1 MSHSRR
7 HVLSPDIPDYQGKRA
22 SVPYAP
28 SKEELVELRL
38 GRQLSTSQPKL
49 PSKSCSSVES
59 LLPIDRPRSNS
70 LIRIAD
76 VKRNLSASNL
86 AALSDSNLSIKK
98 ALPQRSYDAPNSSGS
113 AAKRLFVQLV
123 KRYYYQLT
131 EGCGNEDCLNRFC
144 RSCKD
149 GMRVYCDVAAIIS
162 IRLASSQRHYLCK
175 VDSYADR
182 PLPQEVFQ
190 PPSGEAKPFLHTLFS
205 TTPFKSLFTA
215 QLPKAEPKRK
225 LSSSVGNGHPTD
237 QSSRLPMPSAS
248 GGSMNAK
255 PPTGK
260 KGTSP
265 LRSKV
270 TGKKGKAKSETR
282 QSEARDNGQKGRS
295 DDVALHN
302 LTSSTSANLLVE
314 SQGLPAAAVRDGL
327 SLGQSGSAPD
337 LVLGASGESDATHLL
352 SNEFGPDENALV
364 FHTRS
369 GNTPAGSYGNLS
381 MSSAVSFGSGP
392 PDSYPSMN
400 SSPAR
405 LLSSQEAL
413 DETEDLRHF
422 ERSLSLEMS
431 WDGVGEFSLTHLT
444 LPMLEGAIETYKSS
458 ADPSFLINTIR
469 TVFTSPEALNASFR
483 VDDGDPDSPIDL
495 MAVRQAYALLWTLT
509 PLDAF
514 LSTMTNALEI
524 LLTSLDTTVIQP
536 DEINQILILLENPLL
551 ETPELL
557 RIFCHVI
564 IRLSTSTHQAL
575 VRALSTYDRKHFQR
589 LLQLIKNY
597 LGSVLRPNHR
607 VHENI
612 ICIAKVL
619 SLLHEAS
626 TLAETEGKTG
636 HSAGQLAVMKD
647 YYSEQLSRNM
657 DYMGEFQKWKLR
669 SQQKDKTAV
678 GGISHSTTSDSGFS
692 SASGSSSLSDERGAY
707 SRTHSGGD
715 RQEIESLLDFP
726 FLLDPASKVHILHL
740 DAVTQMRQEY
750 QAAILHQ
757 ARVYQAQK
765 YLHKSNKDAL
775 KDSIK
780 AAMCPFLVLEV
791 RRDSLVRDTLAQMRL
806 KRRDLKKPLK
816 IKYVGGGEQGLDMGG
831 LQKEFFQLITE
842 AVFDP
847 KYAMFTV
854 LEESRTLWINGG
866 SLESGDEFEL
876 VGSLLGLAIYNGII
890 LDVHFPTAIYKKLH
904 SKVMDLQD
912 LMEIQPSVGRGLQEL
927 LSYQEEEDVENVF
940 CQTFQIS
947 YTLMGEVVTVDLLPE
962 GSQIPV
968 TNENRKE
975 YVKLYVQHV
984 LVDSVA
990 PQFEAFARG
999 FHTVCGGSALR
1010 LFQAAE
1016 TEMLVCGSPELDFM
1030 ALEASAT
1037 YEDGYSRQHPTI
1049 KAFWTVVH
1057 SLSKEQ
1063 KRKLLHFITGSD
1075 KVPLKGLSSLPIVI
1089 QRNGPDSDRLPTAM
1103 TCFNRLLLPD
1113 YSSGETLRQKLLV
1126 AIENSKGF
1134 GLT

>member
-1 MSHSRR
+1 MSTSPR
-7 HVLSPDIPDYQGKRA
+7 HILSPGVPDYQGKRA
-22 SVPYAP
+22 SLPYAP
-28 SKEELVELRL
+28 NKEELVELRFT
-38 GRQLSTSQPKL
+38 RQLSTSHPKL
-49 PSKSCSSVES
+49 PSNSSNSVDNLVPVE
-59 LLPIDRPRSNS
+59 RPRSNS

-76 VKRNLSASNL
+76 IKRNLSASNL

-98 ALPQRSYDAPNSSGS
+98 ALPLRSYDAPNTSGS
-113 AAKRLFVQLV
+113 AAKRHFVQLV
-123 KRYYYQLT
+123 KQYYYQLT
-131 EGCGNEDCLNRFC
+131 EGCGNEECQNRFC
-144 RSCKD
+144 RSCKESK
-149 GMRVYCDVAAIIS
+149 RVYCDVAAIIS
-162 IRLASSQRHYLCK
+162 IRLASSQRRYLCQ
-175 VDSYADR
+175 VDNYADR

-190 PPSGEAKPFLHTLFS
+190 PPNGEAKPFLHTLFS
-205 TTPFKSLFTA
+205 TTPFKSLFTT
-215 QLPKAEPKRK
+215 QPPQAEPKRK
-225 LSSSVGNGHPTD
+225 LSPAVANSHPPNHSTKFPAPA
-237 QSSRLPMPSAS
+237 QT
-248 GGSMNAK
+248 GSLINAK

-260 KGTSP
+260 KGPSP
-265 LRSKV
+265 LRKV
-270 TGKKGKAKSETR
+270 SSRKGKSKSETGIR
-282 QSEARDNGQKGRS
+282 GKDGRLNGISDQAGLDDFGSSDSNFSEDHQRLSTAAARDDLR
-295 DDVALHN
+295 
-302 LTSSTSANLLVE
+302 
-314 SQGLPAAAVRDGL
+314 L
-327 SLGQSGSAPD
+327 SHQHSAPN
-337 LVLGASGESDATHLL
+337 LASGESDATHLL
-352 SNEFGPDENALV
+352 SDDFGSDENFLI
-364 FHTRS
+364 HHGRS
-369 GNTPAGSYGNLS
+369 RSTPVGSYGNLS
-381 MSSAVSFGSGP
+381 ISSAMSFGSGP
-392 PDSYPSMN
+392 PGSLPSMN

-413 DETEDLRHF
+413 DETDDLRQF
-422 ERSLSLEMS
+422 ERSVSLEMS

-458 ADPSFLINTIR
+458 EDPSFLINTIR
-469 TVFTSPEALNASFR
+469 TVFTSSEALNASFR
-483 VDDGDPDSPIDL
+483 YEDGNLASIDL
-495 MAVRQAYALLWTLT
+495 SAVRQAYALLWTLT
-509 PLDAF
+509 PLDVF

-524 LLTSLDTTVIQP
+524 LLMSLDTTVIQA
-536 DEINQILILLENPLL
+536 DQINQILILLENPLL
-551 ETPELL
+551 ETRELL

-564 IRLSTSTHQAL
+564 TKLPANTHQAL
-575 VRALSTYDRKHFQR
+575 VRALSSYDRKHFQR
-589 LLQLIKNY
+589 LLQLIKTY

-619 SLLHEAS
+619 SVLHEAS
-626 TLAETEGKTG
+626 TLAESEGKTR
-636 HSAGQLAVMKD
+636 HNPEQLATMKD
-647 YYSEQLSRNM
+647 FYSDQLSRNM
-657 DYMGEFQKWKLR
+657 DYMGEFHKWKLR
-669 SQQKDKTAV
+669 AQRKEKATASV
-678 GGISHSTTSDSGFS
+678 SHSSTSDSGFS
-692 SASGSSSLSDERGAY
+692 STSSSSGLSEEQGAHSRAVSGSEM
-707 SRTHSGGD
+707 
-715 RQEIESLLDFP
+715 ESLLDFP
-726 FLLDPASKVHILHL
+726 FLLDPSSKVHILHL
-740 DAVTQMRQEY
+740 DAVMQMRQEY

-765 YLHKSNKDAL
+765 YLLNPNKNAL

-791 RRDSLVRDTLAQMRL
+791 RRFSLIRDTLAQMRL

-904 SKVMDLQD
+904 GEVMDIED
-912 LMEIQPSVGRGLQEL
+912 LMEIQPSLGRGLKEL
-927 LSYQEEEDVENVF
+927 LAYQEEEEDVENVF

-947 YTLMGEVVTVDLLPE
+947 YTMMGELVTVDLLPN
-962 GSQIPV
+962 GSQIAV
-968 TNENRKE
+968 TNENREE
-975 YVKLYVQHV
+975 YVRLYIQHI

-990 PQFEAFARG
+990 TQFEAFAHG

-1037 YEDGYSRQHPTI
+1037 YEDGYSRQHVTI
-1049 KAFWTVVH
+1049 KAFWTIVH
-1057 SLSKEQ
+1057 SLREEQ

-1089 QRNGPDSDRLPTAM
+1089 QRNGPESDRLPTAM
-1103 TCFNRLLLPD
+1103 TCFNRLLLPA
-1113 YSSGETLRQKLLV
+1113 YNTLEILSQKLLV